1 LIPLNDTPLIAELE
15 RLRFENKRL
24 RALVNREQKQAEV
37 KLKLDTG
44 VKRLRRKPY
53 RYPIPT
59 MEVGQSF
66 FIPLADKTR
75 LRSLTW
81 YWGNKMGKR
90 FTVRVAKLNGV
101 KGCRVVR
108 WE

>member
-1 LIPLNDTPLIAELE
+1 VIPINDTPLLAELE
-15 RLRFENKRL
+15 RLRFENERL
-24 RALVNREQKQAEV
+24 RAQVKREQKQAEV
-37 KLKLDTG
+37 KLKRKLG

-66 FIPLADKTR
+66 FVRLQDKTR
-75 LRSLTW
+75 LRSLCW
-81 YWGNKMGKR
+81 YWSRKMGKR
-90 FTVRVAKLNGV
+90 FTVRVAQFNGV